1 MSHVSSLPTLLFL
14 LSHSEFVFTQPH
26 FLTSLRVQ
34 LLAKITLDEFMDDF
48 TSGVALAKFMAHIFD
63 SFVILLLYIYMASS
77 LMPLYDMLAKA
88 KCGQ

>member
-26 FLTSLRVQ
+26 FLTSLQ
-34 LLAKITLDEFMDDF
+34 LLAKITLGEFMDDF
-48 TSGVALAKFMAHIFD
+48 TSGVALAKFMVHIFY
-63 SFVILLLYIYMASS
+63 SFVFLLLYMARS
-77 LMPLYDMLAKA
+77 LTQLHDMLAKA